1 MIGACVDTGHYL
13 RSDEDPVEAVQ
24 RLGKRVFGVHLK
36 DVKSLPGGQ
45 KQFKIA
51 GEGDLKVTELLKA
64 LKTLKYEYCVAIE
77 YEENA
82 KNPLPDIEA
91 CLKFVR
97 DCAAKIA

>member
-1 MIGACVDTGHYL
+1 
-13 RSDEDPVEAVQ
+13 
-24 RLGKRVFGVHLK
+24 VFGVHLK

-64 LKTLKYEYCVAIE
+64 LKGLKYQYLVAVE

-82 KNPLPDIEA
+82 KNPLADIDA
-91 CLKFVR
+91 CLRHVR
-97 DCAAKIA
+97 ECAAKVS